1 LSQADFSKNPVISFS
16 VLRAKKDSHPF
27 GWLSFL
33 FALAELVLCSP
44 GYESDERSLLG
55 LSGFALPVADAAKPL
70 SVQRSVCNAA
80 GLSARRTLGTANRAA
95 EQTTKI
101 FRSGYYRVL
110 PPQPTLRTEKDIG
123 SKSPRNHNGFW
134 VFLCHFSKC
143 NSKDIVSPKRPL
155 DRT

>member
-1 LSQADFSKNPVISFS
+1 MFKQSGIEVCPSEQEIRTELEELAPIIEGTE
-16 VLRAKKDSHPF
+16 L
-27 GWLSFL
+27 
-33 FALAELVLCSP
+33 ALD
-44 GYESDERSLLG
+44 Y
-55 LSGFALPVADAAKPL
+55 AAKPL